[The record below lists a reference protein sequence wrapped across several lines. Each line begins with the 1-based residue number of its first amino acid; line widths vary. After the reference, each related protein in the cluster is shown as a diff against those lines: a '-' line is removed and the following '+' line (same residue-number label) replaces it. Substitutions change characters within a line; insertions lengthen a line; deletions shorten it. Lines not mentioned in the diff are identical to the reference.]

1 MAETG
6 ATPILRI
13 SLDDVGTRAEH
24 IIYMRD
30 NWVLALDALE
40 KRKSWMT
47 EGEKH
52 LVTDLKT
59 VITFVNNHL
68 ENDFIDIERLAK

>member
-1 MAETG
+1 MAEG
-6 ATPILRI
+6 IVLRI

-24 IIYMRD
+24 IIHMRD

-40 KRKSWMT
+40 KHKSWMT

-59 VITFVNNHL
+59 VIAFVNNHL

>member
-1 MAETG
+1 MSES
-6 ATPILRI
+6 IQRI

-24 IIYMRD
+24 IIHMRD
-30 NWVLALDALE
+30 NWVLALEALD

-52 LVTDLKT
+52 LINELKT
-59 VITFVNNHL
+59 VIAFTNHHL
-68 ENDFIDIERLAK
+68 ENDFINIERSAK

>member
-1 MAETG
+1 MAETTV
-6 ATPILRI
+6 TPILRI

-24 IIYMRD
+24 IIHMRD
-30 NWVLALDALE
+30 NWVLALEALE

-52 LVTDLKT
+52 MMAELKV
-59 VITFVNNHL
+59 VIDFVNHHL
-68 ENDFIDIERLAK
+68 ENDFVDIERLAK

>member
-1 MAETG
+1 MAETT

-24 IIYMRD
+24 IIHMRD
-30 NWVLALDALE
+30 NWVLALDSME
-40 KRKSWMT
+40 KRKGWMT

-52 LVTDLKT
+52 LLTELKT
-59 VITFVNNHL
+59 VVAFVNHHL
-68 ENDFIDIERLAK
+68 EKDFIDIERLAK

>member
-1 MAETG
+1 MAEGT
-6 ATPILRI
+6 ILRI

-59 VITFVNNHL
+59 VIAFVNNHL